1 MRMHMQDPESLNYL
15 ERILQFILLPAS
27 LYGAGGALMHS
38 TRKGRSISQA
48 LMEVVGGVVTTNMV
62 CPLIQ
67 AETPEKWHYTLFFLV
82 GWGGLEL
89 VGRLYEAGV
98 CALERYIQRKVNPG
112 DNDAGTP

>member
-1 MRMHMQDPESLNYL
+1 MQDHESLNYL
-15 ERILQFILLPAS
+15 ERFLQFFLLPAS

-38 TRKGRSISQA
+38 TRKGRTLGQA
-48 LMEVVGGVVTTNMV
+48 LIEVVGGVATAYMV
-62 CPLIQ
+62 CALIQ

-98 CALERYIQRKVNPG
+98 CALERYIQRKINPG
-112 DNDAGTP
+112 EETPHE

>member
-1 MRMHMQDPESLNYL
+1 MQDPTESLNYL
-15 ERILQFILLPAS
+15 ERALQFVLLPAS

-38 TRKGRSISQA
+38 ARKGRSIPQA
-48 LMEVVGGVVTTNMV
+48 LLEVVGGVVTANMV

-89 VGRLYEAGV
+89 VGRIYEAAV
-98 CALERYIQRKVNPG
+98 CALDVVFQ
-112 DNDAGTP
+112 

>member
-1 MRMHMQDPESLNYL
+1 MQDPESLNYL
-15 ERILQFILLPAS
+15 ERLLQFFLLPAS
-27 LYGAGGALMHS
+27 LYGAGGALMHA
-38 TRKGRSISQA
+38 TRKGRTLGQA
-48 LMEVVGGVVTTNMV
+48 LIEVVGGVATANMV

-98 CALERYIQRKVNPG
+98 CALERYIQRKINPG
-112 DNDAGTP
+112 EETPHE